1 MRFDYTQIFL
11 LVWIVAFWSYY
22 FLTYGKVEEKHE
34 RTTNEKYDIKAKWG
48 PFFGLA
54 FLGWSMVILI
64 YFFHYDSI
72 DWVWK
77 LSFLDCTPVKLLAI
91 IMMCV
96 AFLLNILFTMSVGKS
111 IQDAFALDEDP
122 RLITSGI
129 YGYIRHPGYLAFFAV
144 AVGSF
149 LIIPNFITMVLMICT
164 CVAIYGHTLE
174 EEEKLLRIYGEA
186 YARYQSEVG
195 RFFPKLKSKR
205 E

>member
-122 RLITSGI
+122 RLITSGCRRKFLDHSQFH
-129 YGYIRHPGYLAFFAV
+129 YNGLDDLHLCGYLWSYIGRRREAAEDIRR
-144 AVGSF
+144 S
-149 LIIPNFITMVLMICT
+149 IC
-164 CVAIYGHTLE
+164 AI
-174 EEEKLLRIYGEA
+174 
-186 YARYQSEVG
+186 SE
-195 RFFPKLKSKR
+195 
-205 E
+205 